1 MPMSG
6 HRQTVGCPGFPNR
19 FYHKN
24 LLVEMKKYTLALAAA
39 WGIFA
44 LANAQY
50 ATVNYD
56 YEMNR
61 FGENEPLPAEQS
73 ILFTGSIP
81 ANVDIVEI
89 SVFNA
94 KGQDRRDPL
103 ATANWKR
110 PFDREGNNFN
120 VPLNYKLQASKEYDL
135 LVGFYRTIGKEEQS
149 EVYRQLTANLDAYLD
164 QTFSVKKNSIKLTRN
179 TRQVISDMNDIVN
192 TGLKNYR
199 SRTFWGFEGFS
210 DIVRQKLGGVEK
222 ADLSKAQYIF
232 ATGEKD
238 EQRRLY
244 REQLTNELK
253 QLVHSE
259 VKFLMNSEMAII
271 VDRRYVDDYE
281 TEKRST
287 FFALN
292 AGYGGV
298 WLSDKLDNKSSF
310 GDAPYLG
317 IGFPLSTSTI
327 APKFFRNAS
336 LTLGIFTKNFEN
348 EEGDKISGPIV
359 NRPLYAGLDYKLF
372 SFVRFNAGAALL
384 EQQGNNGSGNNKIF
398 VRPFI
403 GLSAKVNISLGLD
416 K

>member
-1 MPMSG
+1 MLK
-6 HRQTVGCPGFPNR
+6 R
-19 FYHKN
+19 
-24 LLVEMKKYTLALAAA
+24 YTLALAATLLSIA
-39 WGIFA
+39 FA
-44 LANAQY
+44 TAQY

-56 YEMNR
+56 FEMNR

-73 ILFTGSIP
+73 ILFTGNIP
-81 ANVDIVEI
+81 ESVDIVEI
-89 SVFNA
+89 SVF
-94 KGQDRRDPL
+94 
-103 ATANWKR
+103 TARGKDNRESLSTAVWKR
-110 PFDREGNNFN
+110 PFNREGSVFN
-120 VPLNYKLQASKEYDL
+120 VPLNYKLQASKAYDL
-135 LVGFYRTIGKEEQS
+135 LIGFYSTIGREEQS
-149 EVYRQLTANLDAYLD
+149 EVYRQLTVNLDAYLD
-164 QTFSVKKNSIKLTRN
+164 QTFGVKKNSIKLTRN
-179 TRQVISDMNDIVN
+179 TRQIISDMNDIV
-192 TGLKNYR
+192 TSGLKNYR

-210 DIVRQKLGGVEK
+210 DIVRQKLNTVEK

-232 ATGEKD
+232 SSGDEE

-259 VKFLMNSEMAII
+259 VKFLMNSEMAILI
-271 VDRRYVDDYE
+271 DRRYVDDYE

-298 WLSDKLDNKSSF
+298 WLNDKLDSKSSF
-310 GDAPYLG
+310 GDSPYLG
-317 IGFPLSTSTI
+317 LGFPLSTSTI

-336 LTLGIFTKNFEN
+336 LTLGVFTQNFEN
-348 EEGDKISGPIV
+348 ESGDKISGPIV
-359 NRPLYAGLDYKLF
+359 NRPLYVGLDYKLF

-384 EQQGNNGSGNNKIF
+384 EEQGNNGDGNKIF